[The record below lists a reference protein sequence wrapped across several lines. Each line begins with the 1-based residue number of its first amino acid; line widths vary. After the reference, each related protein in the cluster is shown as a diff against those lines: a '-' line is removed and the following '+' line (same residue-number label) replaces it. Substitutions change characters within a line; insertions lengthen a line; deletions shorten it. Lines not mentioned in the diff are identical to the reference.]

1 MSRWTGCALAVL
13 VVYSIAASI
22 LWQRADARL
31 SQARLDAEVVRQEG
45 RTQGQQQ
52 VIVAIA
58 QALQQPAQGD
68 YLLTLQAQNERV
80 LMVRADGT
88 WESSLVT
95 RAAVP

>member
-1 MSRWTGCALAVL
+1 MRWLLSIFGAVL
-13 VVYSIAASI
+13 VAYSLASTV

-31 SQARLDAEVVRQEG
+31 TQAQLDAEVVRQEG

-52 VIVAIA
+52 MLVAIA
-58 QALQQPAQGD
+58 QALQRPAQGD
-68 YLLTLQAQNERV
+68 YLLTLQAGAERV

-95 RAAVP
+95 RAAAP